1 MALTKVQ
8 AEGINLADT
17 FAFSGTVSGTSVAG
31 ADAFCANG
39 STETW
44 ASAAADTILF
54 FPDDSSNDNFDTGNR
69 FDTSTYK
76 YTARADGVYLFWY
89 SIYTAESDTSNGF
102 GFLKNSTKIRMQTS
116 TVSVFTY
123 QNNQD
128 DDHIQNG
135 TIILPLSAND
145 TMAVI
150 TCLQSDYYRGH
161 SQFGGCRLA

>member
-8 AEGINLADT
+8 AEGINLTDT
-17 FAFSGTVSGTSVAG
+17 FAFSGTLSGLPSG

-39 STETW
+39 STDAW
-44 ASAAADTILF
+44 ASAAAGTILF

-89 SIYTAESDTSNGF
+89 SVYTAEADSSNGF
-102 GFLKNSTKIRMQTS
+102 GFLKNSTKIQM
-116 TVSVFTY
+116 
-123 QNNQD
+123 QNNNLGIFTFHSNNTN
-128 DDHIQNG
+128 DHIQNG

-150 TCLQSDYYRGH
+150 TVTQSDYYRGY

>member
-1 MALTKVQ
+1 MSLTKVQ

-39 STETW
+39 ASDAW
-44 ASAAADTILF
+44 ASASANTILF

-89 SIYTAESDTSNGF
+89 SVYTADNDASNGF
-102 GFLKNSTKIRMQTS
+102 GFLKNSTKIQM
-116 TVSVFTY
+116 
-123 QNNQD
+123 QNNNLGIFTFHSNNTN
-128 DDHIQNG
+128 DHIQNG

-150 TCLQSDYYRGH
+150 TTSQSDYYRGH